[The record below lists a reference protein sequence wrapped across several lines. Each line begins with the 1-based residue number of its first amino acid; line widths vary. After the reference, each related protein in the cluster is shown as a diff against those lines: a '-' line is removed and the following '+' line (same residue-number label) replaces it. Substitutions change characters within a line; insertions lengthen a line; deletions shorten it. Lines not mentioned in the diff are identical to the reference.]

1 MINDVQVT
9 FGFFLFPVLSESF
22 RTSVSCPFIVPFST
36 LKISAPRKKAIE
48 IREKEI
54 KWKYLET
61 NLFGKETMYFLYFVS
76 LLPISRPEYMRAG
89 RRKKS
94 SAVLGRRCHGC
105 SSKRVV
111 RIFSRFTTQQRHYC
125 LRKTHVNIVKASS
138 FSLGEQR
145 RERSNF
151 LKTFIKNSWGKREK
165 KTKKKTFLGERSM
178 ISFSV

>member
-1 MINDVQVT
+1 MFKLLLAFSYFLYFQKASER
-9 FGFFLFPVLSESF
+9 LFPVLS
-22 RTSVSCPFIVPFST
+22 SCLFPHWRFLPLEKRQ
-36 LKISAPRKKAIE
+36 LKSE
-48 IREKEI
+48 REK
-54 KWKYLET
+54 KWKYIET
-61 NLFGKETMYFLYFVS
+61 NLFGKETLCFLYFVS

-89 RRKKS
+89 RKKS

-138 FSLGEQR
+138 FSLGEQK

-151 LKTFIKNSWGKREK
+151 LKTFIKNSWRKREK